1 LVTLLVLAALVSGH
15 ASAPVA
21 QAAGVQTTR
30 PMPGFA
36 ASLQMITDL
45 LDRGR
50 GIEAEN
56 VARALLA
63 RVESTMGGD
72 VLEVADVLDLL
83 GRAIRR
89 SSKVTNEEKTAL
101 AERAVAIR
109 EKVLAP
115 EHPQLATSLINL
127 GVQRALAGD
136 PAAARPLLERAL
148 AIREAALGPDHPLV
162 AAALQSLGG
171 LLMTLHDD
179 AGAMVLLDRAQQ
191 IRETAYEP
199 GHADTVRT
207 LVNLAIFHQEVG
219 DYTGARQRYARALAM
234 GEKMVGPADLS
245 TLNVLTGAAV
255 VLRELG
261 GDPAGSAI
269 LNERLLALTER
280 SFGATD
286 PRLQVPLE
294 NLAIDRRELG
304 DYAAAKALAERSL
317 AIAERAYGPNHVAVA
332 RNLHTL
338 ATVLAAQGAYAE
350 ALRLFERATRINE
363 EVVRPG
369 NPDVSRAAWFIPD
382 LLPVSG
388 YGSEDLILFE
398 QAVAIRERT
407 RGLANPGTAESLANL
422 AALLSSSADFRRTQP
437 LFERALASQ
446 EKFLGQDHP
455 EVAAAATNLA
465 YVLVQTGNGSAAA
478 PLYERALG
486 IWEKALGSD
495 HPRVATALV
504 NLAGAYSNRGNHDDA
519 KQLVVRA
526 LAIQRKQLG
535 PEHPETAHTLTKLA
549 ELAVRTGSTAEAFEA
564 AADSDGIWR
573 EHVRLTART
582 LSERQALAYATSA
595 STALE
600 VMLSIAA
607 ARPADREASAL
618 MWDALIQSRGIVFDE
633 MAARH
638 RTATTTGNPEV
649 AALST
654 TLASARQRLAALFIR
669 GVRNDP
675 PERYRRLLDRA
686 RDEKDSAERALA
698 EKSDR
703 FRDDQAKAHT
713 GVADLAVSL
722 PRDAALVAFARYR
735 DSGDSPAVGGEL
747 SYLAFVLTGADRA
760 PTLLPLGTAAVIEP
774 LITQWQ
780 RQINGEAFAAGRAGA
795 RGEAAYR
802 RVAEELRSRV
812 WDPLVPHLSTAT
824 RVFIVPDGAL
834 HLVSFAALPT
844 APSRYLVETGPVI
857 HYLSTERDLI
867 VEGDRGSHA
876 NGLLAI
882 GNPAF
887 DESDVPPRAQPVF
900 RGSRSACLD
909 FQSMQ
914 FSQLPA
920 SATEVNAVVTLWN
933 RTKRKTVRLIGTAAT
948 EGAFKAQAAGHGV
961 LHLATH
967 GFFLGGRC
975 VPPSDATTELGSAR
989 MARENPL
996 LLSGLILAGANRRQA
1011 TPPDE
1016 EDGVLTA
1023 EEVAAMNLTG
1033 VEWAVLSG
1041 CDTGVGEIRAGEGVF
1056 GLRRAFQLAGA
1067 KTVIMS
1073 LWPVEDQATRQWMSA
1088 LYENRFTKN
1097 FSSADAVRQASL
1109 SVLQFRRTKGVSTHP
1124 FYWAAF
1130 VAAGDWR

>member
-1 LVTLLVLAALVSGH
+1 
-15 ASAPVA
+15 
-21 QAAGVQTTR
+21 
-30 PMPGFA
+30 M
-36 ASLQMITDL
+36 
-45 LDRGR
+45 
-50 GIEAEN
+50 
-56 VARALLA
+56 A
-63 RVESTMGGD
+63 RVEAASGPD
-72 VLEVADVLDLL
+72 ALEVAEVLDLL
-83 GRAIRR
+83 GAAVRR
-89 SSKVTNEEKTAL
+89 SAKVKEEEKREF
-101 AERAVAIR
+101 AERAVAIK
-109 EKVLAP
+109 EKVLGPA
-115 EHPQLATSLINL
+115 HPDLATSLINL

-148 AIREAALGPDHPLV
+148 AIREAAFGPDHTLV
-162 AAALQSLGG
+162 AGALQSLGG
-171 LLMTLHDD
+171 VLMTLHDD
-179 AGAMVLLDRAQQ
+179 AGAMALLDRAQQ
-191 IRETAYEP
+191 IRETVYGA

-207 LVNLAIFHQEVG
+207 LVNLAIFHQETG
-219 DYTGARQRYARALAM
+219 DYTGARQRYERALAL
-234 GEKMVGPADLS
+234 GEKIDGPADLS

-255 VLRELG
+255 VLGELG

-280 SFGATD
+280 SFGPTD
-286 PRLQVPLE
+286 PRLWVPLE

-332 RNLHTL
+332 GSLHTL
-338 ATVLAAQGAYAE
+338 ATVLAAQGAYGE

-363 EVVRPG
+363 EVLRPR
-369 NPDVSRAAWFIPD
+369 NPDVSRAGWFIPD

-446 EKFLGQDHP
+446 EKFLGPDHP

-465 YVLVQTGNGSAAA
+465 YVLVQTGNGAAAA

-486 IWEKALGSD
+486 IWENALGPD

-504 NLAGAYSNRGNHDDA
+504 NLAGVYSNRGNHDDA
-519 KQLVVRA
+519 KPLVIRA
-526 LAIQRKQLG
+526 LAIQQKHLG
-535 PEHPETAHTLTKLA
+535 PEHPDTAHTLTKLA
-549 ELAVRTGSTAEAFEA
+549 ELAARTGSTAEAFEA
-564 AADSDGIWR
+564 AADAEGIWR

-595 STALE
+595 SSALE

-607 ARPADREASAL
+607 ARPADRETSARI
-618 MWDALIQSRGIVFDE
+618 WDALIQSRGIVLDE

-638 RTATTTGNPEV
+638 RTASTTENPEV
-649 AALST
+649 VALST

-669 GVRNDP
+669 GIRNDP

-686 RDEKDSAERALA
+686 RDEKDSAERELA

-703 FRDDQAKAHT
+703 FRDDQAKGHI
-713 GVADLAVSL
+713 GVADLSASL
-722 PRDAALVAFARYR
+722 PRDTALVAFARYR
-735 DSGDSPAVGGEL
+735 HYDDSPAVGGEL
-747 SYLAFVLTGADRA
+747 SYLAFVLRGGDSA
-760 PTLLPLGTAAVIEP
+760 PALLPLGTAAAIEP

-780 RQINGEAFAAGRAGA
+780 RQINGEAFAAGRATA

-812 WDPLVPHLSTAT
+812 WDPLVPYLSTAT

-867 VEGDRGSHA
+867 VEGDPGSHA

-887 DESDVPPRAQPVF
+887 DESDVSPRVEPVF
-900 RGSRSACLD
+900 RGSRSACID

-914 FSQLPA
+914 FGQLPA

-975 VPPSDATTELGSAR
+975 VPPSDTATTELGSAR
-989 MARENPL
+989 IARENPL

-1011 TPPDE
+1011 TPPDQ

-1023 EEVAAMNLTG
+1023 EEVAALNLTG

-1073 LWPVEDQATRQWMSA
+1073 LWPVEDQTTRQWMSA
-1088 LYENRFTKN
+1088 LYENRFTRN

-1109 SVLQFRRTKGVSTHP
+1109 SVLHLRRTKGVSTHP